1 MSKFKTR
8 KLCAQRCTQ
17 QIEKEILEIMKNAVI
32 YLVNK
37 NVTSLE
43 EEKSEMITH
52 GEKIPDVK
60 ITDIYIEEKPEDR
73 KQLVTQLCEKIN
85 KDEVQMILTNSFA
98 FAFGGRISI
107 GPLADRIHENDID
120 ILVGTK
126 LLFEN
131 FRDQTFL
138 EIK

>member
-1 MSKFKTR
+1 
-8 KLCAQRCTQ
+8 
-17 QIEKEILEIMKNAVI
+17 MKNAVI

-73 KQLVTQLCEKIN
+73 KQLVTQLCEKID
-85 KDEVQMILTNSFA
+85 KGEVQMILTNSFA
-98 FAFGGRISI
+98 FGGRISV
-107 GPLADRIHENDID
+107 GPLANKIHEKDID
-120 ILVGTK
+120 ILVGSRFPFVNNTGENLSGIK
-126 LLFEN
+126 EFE
-131 FRDQTFL
+131 L
-138 EIK
+138 

>member
-1 MSKFKTR
+1 
-8 KLCAQRCTQ
+8 
-17 QIEKEILEIMKNAVI
+17 MKNAVI

-37 NVTSLE
+37 GFNSLVD
-43 EEKSEMITH
+43 EKREMITH
-52 GEKIPDVK
+52 SERIPDVK

-73 KQLVTQLCEKIN
+73 KQLVTQLCEKID
-85 KDEVQMILTNSFA
+85 KDEVQIILTNSFA

-107 GPLADRIHENDID
+107 GPLANKIHEKDID

-131 FRDQTFL
+131 KRDQNFL

>member
-1 MSKFKTR
+1 
-8 KLCAQRCTQ
+8 
-17 QIEKEILEIMKNAVI
+17 MKNAVI

-43 EEKSEMITH
+43 EEKREMISH
-52 GEKIPDVK
+52 GEKIPDAK

-73 KQLVTQLCEKIN
+73 KQLVTQLCEKID
-85 KDEVQMILTNSFA
+85 KGEVQIILTNSFA

-107 GPLADRIHENDID
+107 GPLANKIQEKDID

-131 FRDQTFL
+131 SRDQTFL
-138 EIK
+138 EIKQF

>member
-1 MSKFKTR
+1 
-8 KLCAQRCTQ
+8 
-17 QIEKEILEIMKNAVI
+17 MKNVVI

-37 NVTSLE
+37 GFNSLAD
-43 EEKSEMITH
+43 EKREMITH

-73 KQLVTQLCEKIN
+73 KQLVTQLCEKID
-85 KDEVQMILTNSFA
+85 KDEVQIILTNSFA

-107 GPLADRIHENDID
+107 GPLANKIHEKDID

-131 FRDQTFL
+131 KRDQTFL

>member
-1 MSKFKTR
+1 
-8 KLCAQRCTQ
+8 
-17 QIEKEILEIMKNAVI
+17 MKNVVI

-37 NVTSLE
+37 GFNSLAD
-43 EEKSEMITH
+43 EKREMITH

-73 KQLVTQLCEKIN
+73 EQLVTQLCEKID
-85 KDEVQMILTNSFA
+85 KDEVQIILTNSFA

-107 GPLADRIHENDID
+107 GPLANKIHEKDID

-131 FRDQTFL
+131 KRDQTFL

>member
-1 MSKFKTR
+1 
-8 KLCAQRCTQ
+8 
-17 QIEKEILEIMKNAVI
+17 MKNAVI

-37 NVTSLE
+37 NVNSLAE
-43 EEKSEMITH
+43 EEREFRKH
-52 GEKIPDVK
+52 GAIIPDVK
-60 ITDIYIEEKPEDR
+60 ITDIYIEEKTEDR
-73 KQLVTQLCEKIN
+73 KQLVTQLCEKID
-85 KDEVQMILTNSFA
+85 KDEVQIILTNSFA
-98 FAFGGRISI
+98 FAFGGRTSI
-107 GPLADRIHENDID
+107 GPLANKIQEKDID

>member
-1 MSKFKTR
+1 
-8 KLCAQRCTQ
+8 
-17 QIEKEILEIMKNAVI
+17 MKNAAI

-43 EEKSEMITH
+43 EEKREMITH

-73 KQLVTQLCEKIN
+73 KQLVTQLCEKID
-85 KDEVQMILTNSFA
+85 KDEVQIILTNSFA

-107 GPLADRIHENDID
+107 GPLANKIHEKDID

-131 FRDQTFL
+131 KRDQTFL

>member
-1 MSKFKTR
+1 
-8 KLCAQRCTQ
+8 
-17 QIEKEILEIMKNAVI
+17 MKNAVI

-37 NVTSLE
+37 GFNSLAD
-43 EEKSEMITH
+43 EKREMITH
-52 GEKIPDVK
+52 SEKIPDVK

-73 KQLVTQLCEKIN
+73 KQLVTQLCEKID
-85 KDEVQMILTNSFA
+85 KGEVQIILTNSFA

-107 GPLADRIHENDID
+107 GPLANKIHEKDID

-131 FRDQTFL
+131 SRDQTFL

>member
-1 MSKFKTR
+1 
-8 KLCAQRCTQ
+8 
-17 QIEKEILEIMKNAVI
+17 MKNAVI

-37 NVTSLE
+37 GFNSLAD
-43 EEKSEMITH
+43 EKREMITH

-73 KQLVTQLCEKIN
+73 KQLVTQLCEKID
-85 KDEVQMILTNSFA
+85 KDEVQIILTNSFA

-107 GPLADRIHENDID
+107 GPLANKIHEKDID

-131 FRDQTFL
+131 KRDQTFL

>member
-1 MSKFKTR
+1 
-8 KLCAQRCTQ
+8 
-17 QIEKEILEIMKNAVI
+17 
-32 YLVNK
+32 
-37 NVTSLE
+37 
-43 EEKSEMITH
+43 MITH

-60 ITDIYIEEKPEDR
+60 ITDIYIEEKSEDR
-73 KQLVTQLCEKIN
+73 KQLVTQLCEKID
-85 KDEVQMILTNSFA
+85 KGEVQMILTNSFA

-107 GPLADRIHENDID
+107 GPLANKIQEKDID

-131 FRDQTFL
+131 SRDQTFL

>member
-1 MSKFKTR
+1 
-8 KLCAQRCTQ
+8 
-17 QIEKEILEIMKNAVI
+17 MKNAVI

-37 NVTSLE
+37 GFNSLAD
-43 EEKSEMITH
+43 EKREMITH
-52 GEKIPDVK
+52 SEKIPDVK

-73 KQLVTQLCEKIN
+73 KQLVTQLCEKID
-85 KDEVQMILTNSFA
+85 KDEVQIILTNSFA

-107 GPLADRIHENDID
+107 GPLANKIHEKDID

-131 FRDQTFL
+131 KRDQTFL

>member
-1 MSKFKTR
+1 
-8 KLCAQRCTQ
+8 
-17 QIEKEILEIMKNAVI
+17 MKNAVI

-43 EEKSEMITH
+43 EEKREMITH

-73 KQLVTQLCEKIN
+73 KQLVTQLCEKID
-85 KDEVQMILTNSFA
+85 KDEVQIILTNSFA

-107 GPLADRIHENDID
+107 GTLANKIHEKDID

-131 FRDQTFL
+131 KRDQTFL

>member
-1 MSKFKTR
+1 
-8 KLCAQRCTQ
+8 
-17 QIEKEILEIMKNAVI
+17 MKNAVI

-37 NVTSLE
+37 NVTSLD
-43 EEKSEMITH
+43 EEKREMITH

-73 KQLVTQLCEKIN
+73 KQLVTQLCEKID
-85 KDEVQMILTNSFA
+85 KGEVQIILTNSFA
-98 FAFGGRISI
+98 FAFVGRISI
-107 GPLADRIHENDID
+107 GPLANKIHEKDID

-131 FRDQTFL
+131 KRDQTFL

>member
-1 MSKFKTR
+1 
-8 KLCAQRCTQ
+8 
-17 QIEKEILEIMKNAVI
+17 MKNAVI

-60 ITDIYIEEKPEDR
+60 ITDIYIEEKSEDR
-73 KQLVTQLCEKIN
+73 KQLVTQLCEKID
-85 KDEVQMILTNSFA
+85 KGEFQIILTNSFA

-107 GPLADRIHENDID
+107 GPLANKIHEKDID

-131 FRDQTFL
+131 KRDQTFL

>member
-1 MSKFKTR
+1 
-8 KLCAQRCTQ
+8 
-17 QIEKEILEIMKNAVI
+17 MKNAVI

-43 EEKSEMITH
+43 EEKREMITH

-73 KQLVTQLCEKIN
+73 KQLVTQLCEKID
-85 KDEVQMILTNSFA
+85 KGEVQMILTNSFA
-98 FAFGGRISI
+98 FGGRISV
-107 GPLADRIHENDID
+107 GPLANKIHEKDID
-120 ILVGTK
+120 VLVGSK
-126 LLFEN
+126 FPIEN
-131 FRDQTFL
+131 NKEHIFL

>member
-1 MSKFKTR
+1 
-8 KLCAQRCTQ
+8 
-17 QIEKEILEIMKNAVI
+17 MKNAVI

-37 NVTSLE
+37 NVTSLD
-43 EEKSEMITH
+43 EEKREMITH

-73 KQLVTQLCEKIN
+73 KQLVTQLCEKID
-85 KDEVQMILTNSFA
+85 KDEVQIILTNSFA

-107 GPLADRIHENDID
+107 GPLANKIHEKDID

-126 LLFEN
+126 LFLEN
-131 FRDQTFL
+131 GRDQTFL

>member
-1 MSKFKTR
+1 
-8 KLCAQRCTQ
+8 
-17 QIEKEILEIMKNAVI
+17 MKNAVI

-37 NVTSLE
+37 NVISIE
-43 EEKSEMITH
+43 EEKREMISH

-73 KQLVTQLCEKIN
+73 KQLVTQLCGKID
-85 KDEVQMILTNSFA
+85 KGEVQMILTNSFA
-98 FAFGGRISI
+98 FAFDGRISI
-107 GPLADRIHENDID
+107 GPLANKIQEKDID

-131 FRDQTFL
+131 SRDQTFL

>member
-1 MSKFKTR
+1 
-8 KLCAQRCTQ
+8 
-17 QIEKEILEIMKNAVI
+17 MKNAGI

-37 NVTSLE
+37 GFDSLE
-43 EEKSEMITH
+43 DEKREMITH

-73 KQLVTQLCEKIN
+73 KQLVTQLCEKID
-85 KDEVQMILTNSFA
+85 KGEVQIILTNSFA

-107 GPLADRIHENDID
+107 GPLANKIHEKDID

-131 FRDQTFL
+131 KRDQTFL

>member
-1 MSKFKTR
+1 
-8 KLCAQRCTQ
+8 
-17 QIEKEILEIMKNAVI
+17 MKNAVI

-60 ITDIYIEEKPEDR
+60 ITDIYIEEKTEDR
-73 KQLVTQLCEKIN
+73 KQLVTQLCKKID
-85 KDEVQMILTNSFA
+85 KGEVQIILTNSFA

-107 GPLADRIHENDID
+107 GPLANKIHEKDID

-131 FRDQTFL
+131 SRDQTFL

>member
-1 MSKFKTR
+1 
-8 KLCAQRCTQ
+8 
-17 QIEKEILEIMKNAVI
+17 MKNAVI

-43 EEKSEMITH
+43 EEKREMITH

-60 ITDIYIEEKPEDR
+60 ITDIYIEEKPEER
-73 KQLVTQLCEKIN
+73 KQLVTQLCEKID
-85 KDEVQMILTNSFA
+85 KDEVQIILTNSFA

-107 GPLADRIHENDID
+107 GPLANKIHEKDID

-131 FRDQTFL
+131 KRDQTFL